1 MKSLLAV
8 VFLAIVALV
17 PKAQAQALIHDPL
30 DRIVAVVEED
40 VILKSELDRAVNNL
54 ANQFASRQ
62 SPVPPREVLER
73 QVLDRLI
80 LIRLQIAR
88 AEGTGIRVSDSEVDQ
103 TIANLARQNN
113 MDLNQ
118 LRASLAHDGYSFD
131 EFRSTMRDQLT
142 VDHLKQRFVQ
152 ARVNVTD
159 TEVELLLAGGG
170 LKRGEVRLSHILIGV
185 PDGAKPEQLAAA
197 REKADKVHK
206 EIEGG
211 LDFAAAAIRYSEG
224 QQALEGGDLGWRRYD
239 EVPSVFADVVA
250 NLKPGE
256 VTQPLRGP
264 SGLHILKLVDQRE
277 NSKQMVSEYH
287 ARHIMVKVTEVVSND
302 EAMNSIK
309 NITRRIQGGEDFAK
323 LAKQFSEDKASG
335 TLGGDMGWFALT
347 AYGTK
352 VAEVLDKLKDD
363 ELSQPF
369 QTDAGWHV
377 MQRLGA
383 RQVDKTVE
391 LDRQQARDSIRNR
404 KAEEEYDVF
413 LRQLRSEAFVENRLT
428 GKSTAG

>member
-197 REKADKVHK
+197 REKAEKVHK

>member
-1 MKSLLAV
+1 
-8 VFLAIVALV
+8 
-17 PKAQAQALIHDPL
+17 
-30 DRIVAVVEED
+30 
-40 VILKSELDRAVNNL
+40 
-54 ANQFASRQ
+54 
-62 SPVPPREVLER
+62 
-73 QVLDRLI
+73 
-80 LIRLQIAR
+80 
-88 AEGTGIRVSDSEVDQ
+88 
-103 TIANLARQNN
+103 
-113 MDLNQ
+113 
-118 LRASLAHDGYSFD
+118 
-131 EFRSTMRDQLT
+131 
-142 VDHLKQRFVQ
+142 
-152 ARVNVTD
+152 
-159 TEVELLLAGGG
+159 
-170 LKRGEVRLSHILIGV
+170 
-185 PDGAKPEQLAAA
+185 
-197 REKADKVHK
+197 
-206 EIEGG
+206 
-211 LDFAAAAIRYSEG
+211 
-224 QQALEGGDLGWRRYD
+224 
-239 EVPSVFADVVA
+239 
-250 NLKPGE
+250 